1 MSAYFELRHRQPR
14 LQKLRNLLEK
24 SSYRG
29 PINEKEM
36 DKNGLDRVSIINL
49 TTKCFTKQGNNVLR
63 NLL

>member
-29 PINEKEM
+29 PINEKQM
-36 DKNGLDRVSIINL
+36 DKNGLDRVSII
-49 TTKCFTKQGNNVLR
+49 
-63 NLL
+63 